1 MFQRDVNFGV
11 SKRLLNF
18 GYKGLIFA
26 LVGFGAGIAGTAIS
40 NGLLLLRKKMDPD
53 FKSQNKPPNVLFNAA
68 TWATHMGISS
78 NLRYQVLNGI
88 DMVSF
93 CTSSHFR
100 VYIVWNRRSK
110 ACHEVHSIRLIQH
123 QSHCDDL

>member
-1 MFQRDVNFGV
+1 MFQQGTFSV

-40 NGLLLLRKKMDPD
+40 NGLLLLRKKMDPN
-53 FKSQNKPPNVLFNAA
+53 FKSQNQPPNVLFNAA

-88 DMVSF
+88 DMVS
-93 CTSSHFR
+93 SHAFVLHILFLDMQIALSR
-100 VYIVWNRRSK
+100 K
-110 ACHEVHSIRLIQH
+110 
-123 QSHCDDL
+123 